1 VDRDT
6 DDRPESV
13 LEEYQEILLNLLDS
27 EMEPRTIIE
36 ELKLNPRMQSLHQ
49 YIDSLEPEMIAVAK
63 ELIKKWGVKY

>member
-1 VDRDT
+1 MDRDT

>member
-1 VDRDT
+1 MDRDT

-13 LEEYQEILLNLLDS
+13 LEEYQEILLNLLDG

>member
-1 VDRDT
+1 MDRET
-6 DDRPESV
+6 DRPESV
-13 LEEYQEILLNLLDS
+13 LEEYQEVLLHLLDS